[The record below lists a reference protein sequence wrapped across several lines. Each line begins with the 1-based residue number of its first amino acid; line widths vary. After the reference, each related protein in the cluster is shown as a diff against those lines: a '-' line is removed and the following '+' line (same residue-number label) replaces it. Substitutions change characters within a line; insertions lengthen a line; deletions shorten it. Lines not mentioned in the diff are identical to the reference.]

1 MMEVRLPRPSLPVS
15 RMPSRPLLFA
25 TLLLAAGAAH
35 AGGTDAPP
43 TLAKYDCLIC
53 HAVDETKTGPAFVE
67 IAERS
72 RGDPHAAEK
81 LRAVLQEGAHGGGPW
96 HMPPAPQVAAA
107 DARSIVAWILAL
119 KAPAPAGP
127 K

>member
-1 MMEVRLPRPSLPVS
+1 MMALRLPRPSPPAF

-25 TLLLAAGAAH
+25 TLLIVPFALHAAGV
-35 AGGTDAPP
+35 DAPP
-43 TLAKYDCLIC
+43 ALAKHDCLIC
-53 HAVDETKTGPAFVE
+53 HAVDEPKTGPAFVE
-67 IAERS
+67 IADWY
-72 RGDPHAAEK
+72 RGDAHAAEK
-81 LRAVLQEGAHGGGPW
+81 LRAVLQKGAHGGGPW
-96 HMPPAPQVAAA
+96 HMPPAPQLSTA